1 MQVLVNGPGLL
12 RVYELYWRKFM
23 VLQDYHSAPIS
34 YITLFISHS
43 TVLILLGTPI
53 LSGHTV
59 QVVWFIK
66 VFLLK
71 KYISN
76 YYFFFDK
83 SLHFLLFIFFIF
95 TLFHINLWVIIF
107 ISIFYFTHRMEYYY
121 CQTKTGRYFFGSFSA
136 WNYVM
141 VFPI

>member
-1 MQVLVNGPGLL
+1 
-12 RVYELYWRKFM
+12 M

-34 YITLFISHS
+34 YITLLISHS
-43 TVLILLGTPI
+43 TVLILLGTHI
-53 LSGHTV
+53 IRAYWLSGMIHKGV
-59 QVVWFIK
+59 S
-66 VFLLK
+66 LDLCLCSLK

-83 SLHFLLFIFFIF
+83 SLHFLLFLFFLF
-95 TLFHINLWVIIF
+95 TLFQMNLWVIIF

-121 CQTKTGRYFFGSFSA
+121 CQTKTGGYFFGSFSA